1 MLQRL
6 VATVPIRVAME
17 APCSV
22 MLVKQSL
29 PFEQLG
35 HHDDASDDNAA

>member
-1 MLQRL
+1 M
-6 VATVPIRVAME
+6 RVAMD

-29 PFEQLG
+29 PFKRL
-35 HHDDASDDNAA
+35 ASNIEGAATMDHVVSHL

>member
-1 MLQRL
+1 
-6 VATVPIRVAME
+6 VPVRVAME

-29 PFEQLG
+29 PFERLG
-35 HHDDASDDNAA
+35 MATELAGDNAG